1 MEQQVESTAP
11 ARRQMPKRRHRGAA
25 DKVYGGSRIGAGK
38 TLLPTANCSST
49 WARLVKSTIRSLV
62 VHCGGADLI
71 SETQKLAARRVSVLE
86 AELVHLEDRFAAAR
100 EQGEE
105 PDPLTLDLYGRLAD
119 RQRRLADP
127 LGWHRAQRTVSWRDK
142 WLADTSDEEERTGES
157 GTVTVVPSTSEGDG
171 A

>member
-1 MEQQVESTAP
+1 MPVEQHVESTP
-11 ARRQMPKRRHRGAA
+11 GARREMPKRRHRGAA
-25 DKVYGGSRIGAGK
+25 AKVYGGSRISNGK
-38 TLLPTANCSST
+38 VLLPTANGSSI
-49 WARLVKSTIRSLV
+49 WARLVKTTLRSLV
-62 VHCGGADLI
+62 VHCGGSDMV

-127 LGWHRAQRTVSWRDK
+127 LGWHRAQREVSWRDK
-142 WLADTSDEEERTGES
+142 WLADTPDAEEHTSDVPTAAVMPPERGS
-157 GTVTVVPSTSEGDG
+157 
-171 A
+171 